1 MKVYNVV
8 GVVYY
13 GFMGRVKEKDLIGSF
28 STLEQARDVVSQVVS
43 NYDKVGIVVTELDK
57 VETKRL

>member
-13 GFMGRVKEKDLIGSF
+13 GFMGRVKGKELIGSF
-28 STLEQARDVVSQVVS
+28 STLEQAKNVVSQVVR
-43 NYDKVGIVVTELDK
+43 NYGKVEIIETELDK
-57 VETKRL
+57 VERKRL